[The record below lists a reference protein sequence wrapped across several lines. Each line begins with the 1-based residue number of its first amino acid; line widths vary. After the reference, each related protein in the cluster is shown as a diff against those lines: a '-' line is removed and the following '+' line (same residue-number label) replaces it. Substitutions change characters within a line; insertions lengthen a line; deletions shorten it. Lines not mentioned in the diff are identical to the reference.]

1 MNPWSVGGSKVL
13 GRAPPYWETHYTS
26 KVSRLLSEAGMF
38 LRRVSGFAA
47 VWAFALALAMPV
59 MSWANPEMADSVSPY
74 LRLHADDPVRWRAW
88 DPGLLEEAKATR
100 RPLLISSGYYSC
112 YYCHVMQEE
121 SFQDAAVA
129 ARLNRDFI
137 PVKVDR
143 EIHTALDSYLL
154 EFQRATAGT
163 AGWPLNVV
171 VTPNGHAL
179 TGVVYRPR
187 DAFVE
192 FLDGITRRLEAD
204 YGQLLDL
211 ARRGSEELSQQLR
224 EAQEPLSD
232 SRARRLPEVL
242 WNRLRREADDLQGGF
257 GNAPK
262 FPHAP
267 YLHAMLEAE
276 EAGTAPAWVTGFLE
290 LTLEEM
296 ASSGLRDVLGGGFFR
311 YSESPGWNEPHFEV
325 MLEDQAQ
332 LALLYLRAGDHF
344 GREDWLEL
352 GLETLDFVRRDMA
365 LRGHPAGSR
374 AQPTADGF
382 RGFASSLSAVDAQGR
397 EGGAYL
403 WSEAELQAALEG
415 HPHPDLVRARFG
427 MEGSP
432 VFERGYLPRRAAN
445 AEQLAERF
453 GLDEDAV
460 RRHIEAGRAALLRT
474 RKERGVPRDEK
485 ALTGPHGLLL
495 AALAEAA
502 AHAPRFE
509 RSGVALY
516 GWLREAAA
524 DPATLPALPREQ
536 STQATLSDYAY
547 VIRGML
553 DWETLQGTEEHRAPV
568 GLLEAVWQRF
578 PDANGLRTQPEPP
591 LPGMLS
597 RRFHPAVH
605 RPSATTL
612 IFRISESWAGES
624 AAVDAAFGA
633 YDLRPGRGLER
644 DPEQHAR
651 LILWLQ
657 GEVGQ
662 YLRPK

>member
-1 MNPWSVGGSKVL
+1 
-13 GRAPPYWETHYTS
+13 
-26 KVSRLLSEAGMF
+26 MF
-38 LRRVSGFAA
+38 LRRVSGLAA
-47 VWAFALALAMPV
+47 SWALVLVLTMPV
-59 MSWANPEMADSVSPY
+59 LSWANPEMADSVSPY

-121 SFQDAAVA
+121 SFRDGAVA

-171 VTPNGHAL
+171 VTPGGHAL

-192 FLDGITRRLEAD
+192 FLDGITHRLEAD

-211 ARRGSEELSQQLR
+211 ARRGSEQLAQQLR

-242 WNRLRREADDLQGGF
+242 WKRLRREADDLQGGF
-257 GNAPK
+257 GTAPK

-276 EAGTAPAWVTGFLE
+276 KAGTAPTWIAAFLE

-296 ASSGLRDVLGGGFFR
+296 AASGLRDVLGGGFFR
-311 YSESPGWNEPHFEV
+311 YSESPDWNEPHFEV

-344 GREDWLEL
+344 GREDWIEL

-365 LRGHPAGSR
+365 LRGPPGGSR
-374 AQPTADGF
+374 AQSAAGGL

-403 WSEAELQAALEG
+403 WSGAELEAALED
-415 HPHPDLVRARFG
+415 HPQPDLVRARFG
-427 MEGSP
+427 MAGSS

-445 AEQLAERF
+445 VEQLAERF
-453 GLDEDAV
+453 RLDEDVV
-460 RRHIEAGRAALLRT
+460 RRQVELGRKALVRT
-474 RKERGVPRDEK
+474 RKKRGVPHDEK
-485 ALTGPHGLLL
+485 VLTGAHGLLL
-495 AALAEAA
+495 SALAEGAQ
-502 AHAPRFE
+502 HDERF
-509 RSGVALY
+509 
-516 GWLREAAA
+516 REAGAAVHAWLLEVAA
-524 DPATLPALPREQ
+524 DPEELPSLMGLPADAAGDASLN
-536 STQATLSDYAY
+536 DYAY
-547 VIRGML
+547 VARGL
-553 DWETLQGTEEHRAPV
+553 RDWGAATGEGGQAPALP
-568 GLLEAVWQRF
+568 LLEAAWEHFRDDDGFRSKPV
-578 PDANGLRTQPEPP
+578 PP
-591 LPGMLS
+591 LPGMIS
-597 RRFHPAVH
+597 QRFHAAVH
-605 RPSATTL
+605 RPSPTTL
-612 IFRISESWAGES
+612 IFRLSDEWKGASET
-624 AAVDAAFGA
+624 VDAAFA
-633 YDLRPGRGLER
+633 EYDLRPGRAIES
-644 DPEQHAR
+644 DPHHHAH
-651 LILWLQ
+651 LILWLEQ
-657 GEVGQ
+657 
-662 YLRPK
+662 RDR